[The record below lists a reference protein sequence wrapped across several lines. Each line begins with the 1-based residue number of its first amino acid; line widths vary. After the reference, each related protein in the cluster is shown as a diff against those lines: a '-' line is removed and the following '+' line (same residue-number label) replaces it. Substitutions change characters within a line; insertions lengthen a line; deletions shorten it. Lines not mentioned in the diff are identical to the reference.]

1 MTTPQPVP
9 DKAVE
14 QVARLIEE
22 SSLGTVGARQLR
34 DRADAVTVAKIRGRA
49 YFDGCPAD
57 RSWWD
62 ANHSNPKDL
71 LRKAR
76 ELADIGET
84 AISSALELM
93 ASELLPDTA
102 QGQRSGAG
110 QVARSRPA
118 QVHAEAPPDWRTF
131 EAFYRSAIGPL
142 TQILC
147 ERADLTL
154 GLGRKL
160 IGEAMVQAF
169 DDWEH
174 LAASGD
180 PGEWVVGC
188 ALQLHKSREVP
199 TGDGSW
205 LPTASASA
213 GIDTEAP
220 SPPPAGA
227 VRVAGALAV
236 AASEVPDTLPADS
249 ALESVP
255 AGWDAAEAITA
266 LYTTH
271 YQSLRRLAVL
281 LVRDVTTAEEVV
293 QDSFIDMHAAWCR
306 LRDTEKALSYLR
318 QSVVNRSRAVLRH
331 RVVVD
336 KNAPKP
342 APDMPSAEQGAISLL
357 ERSAVIAALRTLP
370 PRQREALVLKYYAD
384 LSEAQIAATMGI
396 SRGAVKSHTAR
407 GVAALRVVLEMET

>member
-9 DKAVE
+9 DKTVE
-14 QVARLIEE
+14 EVERLIEE
-22 SSLGTVGARQLR
+22 SSLGTAGARQLR

-62 ANHSNPKDL
+62 ANHRNPKEL

-76 ELADIGET
+76 ELAAAGET
-84 AISSALELM
+84 AISSVLELM
-93 ASELLPDTA
+93 ASELLPDDT
-102 QGQRSGAG
+102 QGQRNGTG
-110 QVARSRPA
+110 PVARSRPA
-118 QVHAEAPPDWRTF
+118 SAHAETRPDWRTF
-131 EAFYRSAIGPL
+131 EAFYGSEIGPL

-147 ERADLTL
+147 ERANLTL

-188 ALQLHKSREVP
+188 ALQLHKSREAS
-199 TGDGSW
+199 TGDDSW
-205 LPTASASA
+205 LPTRGAPA
-213 GIDTEAP
+213 GIGTGAP
-220 SPPPAGA
+220 SPTHGGA

-236 AASEVPDTLPADS
+236 AASEVPDTLPAAS

-255 AGWDAAEAITA
+255 AEWDSARAVTA

-271 YQSLRRLAVL
+271 YRGLIRLAVL
-281 LVRDVTTAEEVV
+281 LVRDVATA
-293 QDSFIDMHAAWCR
+293 
-306 LRDTEKALSYLR
+306 
-318 QSVVNRSRAVLRH
+318 
-331 RVVVD
+331 
-336 KNAPKP
+336 
-342 APDMPSAEQGAISLL
+342 
-357 ERSAVIAALRTLP
+357 
-370 PRQREALVLKYYAD
+370 
-384 LSEAQIAATMGI
+384 
-396 SRGAVKSHTAR
+396 
-407 GVAALRVVLEMET
+407 